1 MSFQGEPLPPGIQVV
16 DHKDIPADDIN
27 QELASFYSDLAS
39 MDVPLPATSP
49 EQPQVPPPPPPSIAA
64 TDSVDTEAGDD
75 KKKKK
80 KKKVKKLEPWRSG
93 NLESWINKWQAA
105 QKELDG

>member
-1 MSFQGEPLPPGIQVV
+1 MAFNLQ
-16 DHKDIPADDIN
+16 DIPTDDIN

-39 MDVPLPATSP
+39 MDAPLPATSGTP
-49 EQPQVPPPPPPSIAA
+49 NSEQVPPPSPLISGADA
-64 TDSVDTEAGDD
+64 VDPDTIDD

-80 KKKVKKLEPWRSG
+80 KKKMKKLEPWRSG

>member
-1 MSFQGEPLPPGIQVV
+1 MASLDTEVPVTSV
-16 DHKDIPADDIN
+16 DDT
-27 QELASFYSDLAS
+27 DLQA
-39 MDVPLPATSP
+39 
-49 EQPQVPPPPPPSIAA
+49 PPPPSFSSPNGSDGTESAPSIAS
-64 TDSVDTEAGDD
+64 TTVDTTDD